1 MAKNKKTLTTVITF
15 CRFLSEYKE
24 NLNDS
29 VQVFSRTPIALV
41 MENGRVVQDFI
52 RIPNWRFQLSPQWF
66 SWRTLTAV
74 C

>member
-1 MAKNKKTLTTVITF
+1 MAENKKTFTTVIAF

-29 VQVFSRTPIALV
+29 VQVFSRTLIALV

-52 RIPNWRFQLSPQWF
+52 RIPPVVFLAGANTGGLVYP
-66 SWRTLTAV
+66 
-74 C
+74 